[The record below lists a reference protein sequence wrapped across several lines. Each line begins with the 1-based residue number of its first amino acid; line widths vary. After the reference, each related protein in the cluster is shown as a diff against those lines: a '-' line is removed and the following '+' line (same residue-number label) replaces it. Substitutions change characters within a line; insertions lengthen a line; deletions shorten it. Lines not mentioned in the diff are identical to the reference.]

1 MYLSFQKNKLNK
13 EHQMDTNFEIEN
25 DEQLEYQHDPILTK
39 LSEKED
45 TDIMYQNAK
54 SLFSQYLIN

>member
-13 EHQMDTNFEIEN
+13 EHQMETNFEIEN

-45 TDIMYQNAK
+45 TDIMY
-54 SLFSQYLIN
+54 